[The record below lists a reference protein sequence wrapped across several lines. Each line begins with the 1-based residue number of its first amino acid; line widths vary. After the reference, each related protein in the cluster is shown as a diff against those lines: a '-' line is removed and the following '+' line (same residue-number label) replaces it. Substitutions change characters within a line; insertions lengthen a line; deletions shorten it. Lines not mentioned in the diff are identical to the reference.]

1 MDRIL
6 TEDINEFVNNSN
18 YPPSLGSG
26 RWLVTGATGLIGA
39 SLVHYLLAYY
49 PSIEIFCPL
58 RNLRKAKTLFTETEA
73 KRLHLIEC
81 NLEHFLDSDIYDY
94 HFDYIVHCASPTSGQ
109 YMIGKPVE
117 TFSFIVCST
126 EQILRYALQ
135 EHSSVVFLSSL
146 EVYGQIFGDQILPEE
161 SWGFVCPNAPRS
173 SYPMAKRAAEYLC
186 SAYAKE
192 FGVDAK
198 IARLTQVLGPGV
210 ANDDNR
216 VFAQFARS
224 VIHSTDIV
232 LHTEVRSAKPY
243 CYTADCVAAIL
254 TILLKGSK
262 GEAYNVAN
270 EKTYISIRD
279 MANFMVANFNQNI
292 VVREELHLDYGYAPE
307 TKLHLS
313 TSKLRALGWEPYYD
327 LRSMLERLI
336 ISMKEQQ

>member
-6 TEDINEFVNNSN
+6 TEDIKEFVNKSI
-18 YPPSLGSG
+18 YPPHLGTG
-26 RWLVTGATGLIGA
+26 RWLVTGATGLIGS

-49 PSIEIFCPL
+49 SFVEIFCPI
-58 RNLRKAKTLFTETEA
+58 RNLHKAKTIFTEAEI

-81 NLEHFLDSDIYDY
+81 NLEHFVYSDIYES

-109 YMIGKPVE
+109 YMTGKPVE
-117 TFSFIVCST
+117 TFSFIVRST
-126 EQILRYALQ
+126 EHILRYALQ

-146 EVYGQIFGDQILPEE
+146 EVYGQIFDDKILPEE
-161 SWGFVCPNAPRS
+161 SWGYVCPNAPRS

-186 SAYAKE
+186 AAYAKE
-192 FGVDAK
+192 FGVDVK
-198 IARLTQVLGPGV
+198 IARLTQVFGPGV
-210 ANDDNR
+210 GAEDNR

-232 LHTEVRSAKPY
+232 LHTEGRSAKPY
-243 CYTADCVAAIL
+243 CYIADCVTAIL

-279 MANFMVANFNQNI
+279 LANFLVAHFNKDI

-313 TSKLRALGWEPYYD
+313 ISKLRSLGWEPHYD

-336 ISMKEQQ
+336 LSMQEQK